1 MTPGFILW
9 KFPPS
14 FHRYHAAGTQHADR
28 HPLRCC
34 SPGRRLTCLK
44 PLKLADL
51 HCHAQNVHVNFSQL
65 TPQKKC
71 QVFFVKRSNFVGSD
85 GRKPVQTAD
94 ASGIIDAEIKK
105 PQLRLEHRAAQSF
118 PPASSAIPKVGL
130 AAKDERLE
138 MGSFGKFHDPYP
150 PTWALWCFFQCNV
163 MLSKISKTKPWELEG
178 SNASK

>member
-1 MTPGFILW
+1 MLKIYMSILVNL
-9 KFPPS
+9 PP
-14 FHRYHAAGTQHADR
+14 
-28 HPLRCC
+28 
-34 SPGRRLTCLK
+34 
-44 PLKLADL
+44 
-51 HCHAQNVHVNFSQL
+51 
-65 TPQKKC
+65 KKC

-85 GRKPVQTAD
+85 GRKPVRTAD

-150 PTWALWCFFQCNV
+150 PT
-163 MLSKISKTKPWELEG
+163 
-178 SNASK
+178 